1 MRQLNF
7 SHNTNSTPPPLL
19 PVVEKVKSGYKNWI
33 PIHRNMPRTERFG
46 IGLKVDILF
55 LDLLELLRKA
65 TYTPT
70 QQKIAILEDCLNK
83 TDSLRFFIQIM
94 WETRLMTNT
103 QFASLGNEIE
113 NIGKM
118 IGGWR
123 KGLLTK
129 LPP

>member
-1 MRQLNF
+1 
-7 SHNTNSTPPPLL
+7 
-19 PVVEKVKSGYKNWI
+19 
-33 PIHRNMPRTERFG
+33 MPRTERFG
-46 IGLKVDILF
+46 IGLKVDTLF

-65 TYTPT
+65 TYAPT

-94 WETRLMTNT
+94 WETRLMANT

>member
-1 MRQLNF
+1 
-7 SHNTNSTPPPLL
+7 
-19 PVVEKVKSGYKNWI
+19 
-33 PIHRNMPRTERFG
+33 MPRTERFG